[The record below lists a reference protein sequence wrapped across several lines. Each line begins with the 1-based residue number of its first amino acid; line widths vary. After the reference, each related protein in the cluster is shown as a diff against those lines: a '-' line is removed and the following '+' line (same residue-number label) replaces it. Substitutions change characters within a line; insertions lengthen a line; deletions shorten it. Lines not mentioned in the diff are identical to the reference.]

1 MKKVEIYTDGA
12 CTGNPGKGGYG
23 AVLIY
28 NGTEKEISK
37 GFKETTNNR
46 MELLAC
52 IDALKRLKEPCIVDL
67 YSDSKYLT
75 DAINKG
81 WLEGWIKNGW
91 KKADKKSV
99 LNVDLWQEMTQ
110 LLEKHSVTFIW
121 VKGHNG
127 NKYNEICDRLAVEAY
142 TSAANF
148 TDIHYEE
155 KKKK

>member
-28 NGTEKEISK
+28 NGAEKQISK
-37 GFKETTNNR
+37 GFKNTTNNR

-52 IDALKRLKEPCIVDL
+52 IDALKMLKEPCDVRV

-81 WLEGWIKNGW
+81 WLSGWIKNGW
-91 KKADKKSV
+91 KKADKKKV
-99 LNVDLWQEMTQ
+99 LNVDLWTELTE
-110 LLEKHSVTFIW
+110 LLKKHTVTFIW
-121 VKGHNG
+121 VKGHDG
-127 NKYNEICDRLAVEAY
+127 NKYNEVCDRLAVDAY
-142 TSAANF
+142 TNSAAFDDTGYDNA
-148 TDIHYEE
+148 
-155 KKKK
+155 KNL